1 MLSTSVRIMDPLSAT
16 SSVIAVIQLAT
27 KIISIC
33 QDYVANVQDAPTD
46 LRNIIIEVGSVNC
59 VFGVIKLLEP
69 PTGLGCDS
77 MILTQLKA
85 PGGPLKACEQ
95 ALSDL
100 DMLIPPPKERS
111 ANGKRAKFHPL
122 TV

>member
-1 MLSTSVRIMDPLSAT
+1 MDPLSVT

-33 QDYVANVQDAPTD
+33 QDYVVNVLVAPND

-59 VFGVIKLLEP
+59 ILDVIKLLESQP
-69 PTGLGCDS
+69 SHGCDS
-77 MILTQLKA
+77 AILTQLKA
-85 PGGPLKACEQ
+85 PDGPLKACEQ

-100 DMLIPPPKERS
+100 DMLIPPPVERS
-111 ANGKRAKFHPL
+111 ANGK
-122 TV
+122 